1 MPITNEFTGS
11 SLLEDEAVVLKDYV
25 IGQRLG
31 EGSFGSVYH
40 VTYVPSGE
48 KFALKILQND
58 CFFGCESRI
67 IQEATVMQS
76 LEHPYVVKLYK
87 FLQSTSSFYFV
98 LELAE
103 GGELFDLIISE
114 TYFSEENA
122 RRYFQQLIS
131 AIDYCHGK
139 GVAHGDLKAENLLLG
154 KNKNLLVCDFGFS
167 SRPELEELHDDDT
180 SEQAVNLRPIGTL
193 HYNSPEA
200 ISDPESPAAQD
211 PFLQDLWSA
220 GVILFFM
227 LTGRLPFDG
236 RSDEETL
243 RLIQRG
249 TLSFQEEEEQR
260 LTPSARSIL
269 LSMLGREPTDRPTL
283 QQIIEDEW
291 FGESFDAALFPH
303 RKFLKRSVTFLDF
316 SKQHR
321 VTREEE
327 DALRAA
333 FDKIAIDGYENI
345 TRDEIR
351 DMLATL
357 HGSQVEAEVVSELMQ
372 LLTGDAKSKFVTYG
386 QFRDAWVN
394 KGLGKRSFRAQ
405 NDFQLLKIMDAQT
418 VDAEKK
424 EVRQL
429 RSAFDSV
436 DVLHTG
442 AITVEQCER
451 LFERCNI
458 SATAED
464 IQSLMRF
471 FDEPN
476 YSGGRGITFDK
487 FVKGVMKREVLVR
500 HPMGKKLADATNLS
514 EMRQLHNENECV
526 NHGFFVA
533 GEQDAI
539 AEKLRSCQE
548 RLMPILIDD
557 VASKTETVHSF
568 RYRGSAAMETGITM
582 EFAMRSLPASANE
595 AGTTL
600 GMDPFIEALALGTPL
615 ARGSGPP
622 SLSKSLPRNSFLGT
636 PNGKHKTN
644 GLSTQAMDPST
655 QAAVMQTRRKFLR
668 DSSGSKLMI
677 GVCDVDVILASASP
691 GYTLVRLRRI
701 QGLTNDFH
709 EAVAYISSLLKAERE
724 QAMND
729 ILPCG
734 ESELL

>member
-1 MPITNEFTGS
+1 MPVTNEFTGS
-11 SLLEDEAVVLKDYV
+11 SLLEDEAVVLKDYAV
-25 IGQRLG
+25 GQRLG

-48 KFALKILQND
+48 SFALKILPND
-58 CFFGCESRI
+58 CFFGCAARI
-67 IQEATVMQS
+67 VQEATVMQS
-76 LEHPYVVKLYK
+76 LEHPHVVKMYK
-87 FLQSTSSFYFV
+87 FLQSTSSFYFL

-131 AIDYCHGK
+131 ALDYCHGK

-154 KNKNLLVCDFGFS
+154 KNKSLLVCDFGFS
-167 SRPELEELHDDDT
+167 SRPELEELDDEDM
-180 SEQAVNLRPIGTL
+180 SEQGGELHPAGTM
-193 HYNSPEA
+193 HYNSPESF
-200 ISDPESPAAQD
+200 SDPESPAAQD

-236 RSDEETL
+236 RNDEETMH
-243 RLIQRG
+243 LIG
-249 TLSFQEEEEQR
+249 GGKVSLQEEEERR
-260 LTPSARSIL
+260 LSPSAKSIL
-269 LSMLGREPTDRPTL
+269 FSMLAHEPNDRPTL

-303 RKFLKRSVTFLDF
+303 RKFLRRSVTFLDF
-316 SKQHR
+316 SQKHV

-333 FDKIAIDGYENI
+333 FDKIAIDGYDDI

-357 HGSQVEAEVVSELMQ
+357 HGGRVDAEDVAELMQ
-372 LLTGDAKSKFVTYG
+372 LLTGDAASESVTYK
-386 QFRDAWVN
+386 QFREAWV
-394 KGLGKRSFRAQ
+394 KKDLGRQAFRAN
-405 NDFQLLKIMDAQT
+405 NDFQLLKIMDTQT
-418 VDAEKK
+418 VVAEKK

-429 RSAFDSV
+429 RSAFDSM
-436 DVLHTG
+436 DELHTG
-442 AITVEQCER
+442 AITVDQCRR
-451 LFERCNI
+451 LFERRRI

-464 IQSLMRF
+464 IQSLIRF

-476 YSGGRGITFDK
+476 SSGGGGITFDK

-514 EMRQLHNENECV
+514 EMLQLHNEYECV

-539 AEKLRSCQE
+539 AEKLRSCPE
-548 RLMPILIDD
+548 RLVTILIDD
-557 VASKTETVHSF
+557 LASRTATVHSF
-568 RYRGSAAMETGITM
+568 RYRGSAAMESGISM
-582 EFAMRSLPASANE
+582 EAAMRSLLSSTTE
-595 AGTTL
+595 AADVGGMGLSTGDCPL
-600 GMDPFIEALALGTPL
+600 GLVR
-615 ARGSGPP
+615 ARGSWPP
-622 SLSKSLPRNSFLGT
+622 SLSKSLPRNSLLST
-636 PNGKHKTN
+636 PNGAQVVNHPPLQFMDPT
-644 GLSTQAMDPST
+644 TQAV
-655 QAAVMQTRRKFLR
+655 ALQTRRKFFR
-668 DSSGSKLMI
+668 DPGGGKLLV
-677 GVCDVDVILASASP
+677 GVCDVDVIMASASR

-701 QGLTNDFH
+701 QGQTSDFH
-709 EAVAYISSLLKAERE
+709 EAVAYISNLLKAERE
-724 QAMND
+724 QAMKD
-729 ILPCG
+729 TLPCG